1 MLKKQSGNINQIRKA
16 NHVKLNRKT
25 REILDGLLLGDGTL
39 STKRQNISA
48 LYEQGDKNLSYLVWL
63 SRLLQGCGIKQSG
76 QIYRMKKV
84 VNKAYKL
91 KTLTYFELGEIRQR
105 WYPNN
110 KKAIPRNFR
119 ITPTSLKFWYI
130 GDGNFS
136 DSPLIDS
143 SIFSMY
149 ALQAISKQFRYIG
162 FRHTLRQFKDRI
174 RLRIS
179 RHSQERFIHYIC
191 SDDIGF
197 PGAYRYKII
206 RRKYVFKK
214 KPW

>member
-1 MLKKQSGNINQIRKA
+1 MLKKQKGNIKQIRKA
-16 NHVKLNRKT
+16 NHVILNKRM
-25 REILDGLLLGDGTL
+25 REILDGLMLGDGTL
-39 STKRQNISA
+39 STRRQNISA
-48 LYEQGDKNLSYLVWL
+48 YYEQGDKNLSYLVWL
-63 SRLLQGCGIKQSG
+63 SSLFNECGIKQSG
-76 QIYRMKKV
+76 QIYRMKKIA
-84 VNKAYKL
+84 NKAYKL

-110 KKAIPRNFR
+110 KKAIPRKFR

-143 SIFSMY
+143 STFSID

-162 FRHTLRQFKDRI
+162 FRHSLRQFKDRI

-191 SDDIGF
+191 SDGIGF
-197 PGAYRYKII
+197 PGAYRYKIV

-214 KPW
+214 K